1 MQSVDL
7 NHSPQGFEG
16 IILRI
21 DGGPSLQRKLMS
33 LGLRKGQSLRI
44 LQHRGKGVVV
54 ASQGSRIAL
63 GPDVAAHIFVS
74 QSKPTVHPSHSA
86 GSPE

>member
-16 IILRI
+16 IIQRI
-21 DGGPSLQRKLMS
+21 EGGALLQRKLMS
-33 LGLRKGQSLRI
+33 LGLRKGQSLRV
-44 LQHRGKGVVV
+44 LQRRNKGLVV

-63 GPDVAAHIFVS
+63 GPDVAAHIFVAES
-74 QSKPTVHPSHSA
+74 PR
-86 GSPE
+86 GSGPGA

>member
-16 IILRI
+16 IIQRI
-21 DGGPSLQRKLMS
+21 EGGAELQRKLMS
-33 LGLRKGQSLRI
+33 LGLRKGQSLRV
-44 LQHRGKGVVV
+44 LQRRNRGVVV

-63 GPDVAAHIFVS
+63 GPDVAARVFVTAS
-74 QSKPTVHPSHSA
+74 PASRQTV
-86 GSPE
+86 

>member
-16 IILRI
+16 IIQRI
-21 DGGPSLQRKLMS
+21 EGGAELQRKLMS
-33 LGLRKGQSLRI
+33 LGLRKGQSLRV
-44 LQHRGKGVVV
+44 LQRRNRGVVV

-63 GPDVAAHIFVS
+63 GPDVAARVFV
-74 QSKPTVHPSHSA
+74 TA
-86 GSPE
+86 SPASRQTG

>member
-16 IILRI
+16 IIQRI
-21 DGGPSLQRKLMS
+21 EGGAKLQRKLMS
-33 LGLRKGQSLRI
+33 LGLRKGQSLRV
-44 LQHRGKGVVV
+44 LQRRNRGVVV

-63 GPDVAAHIFVS
+63 GPDVAARVFVAAVPVS
-74 QSKPTVHPSHSA
+74 RQT
-86 GSPE
+86 G

>member
-7 NHSPQGFEG
+7 NQSPQGFEG
-16 IILRI
+16 VIHHIE
-21 DGGPSLQRKLMS
+21 GGPSLQRKLMS
-33 LGLRKGQSLRI
+33 LGLRKGQSLRV
-44 LQHRGKGVVV
+44 LQRRGKGVVV

-74 QSKPTVHPSHSA
+74 ESSSPSRSA
-86 GSPE
+86 GLPE